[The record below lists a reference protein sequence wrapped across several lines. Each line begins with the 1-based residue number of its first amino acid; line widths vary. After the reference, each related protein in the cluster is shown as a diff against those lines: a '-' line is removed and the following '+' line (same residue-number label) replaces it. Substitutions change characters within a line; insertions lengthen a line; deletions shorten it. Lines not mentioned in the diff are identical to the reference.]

1 MHKKKKIKSAT
12 WSMLCKTRS
21 WKICRPCSPRSRN
34 EGNKRNLLSVS
45 ECFCTFVITAFV
57 SPWELGFHGEGAGPL
72 SHSSRE
78 QPLLQL
84 AAEAQFGGFLIN
96 LSCQMLYDKMVK
108 IGGRSG
114 GGGVKVHFAKQT
126 NSKSLDFT
134 NYRSLWLF
142 QPLFS
147 PPHQRM
153 NWQDKIGAGIF

>member
-1 MHKKKKIKSAT
+1 
-12 WSMLCKTRS
+12 MLYATRS
-21 WKICRPCSPRSRN
+21 CKICRPRSPGSQN
-34 EGNKRNLLSVS
+34 EGDKRNLLAIR
-45 ECFCTFVITAFV
+45 ECFYTFAITAFA
-57 SPWELGFHGEGAGPL
+57 SPWELRFHGEEAGSL
-72 SHSSRE
+72 SCPSKE
-78 QPLLQL
+78 PPLLQL

-134 NYRSLWLF
+134 NYPSLCLF

-147 PPHQRM
+147 PPIGV
-153 NWQDKIGAGIF
+153 WTDKIR